1 MRILFATT
9 VPATLRAFLLPLADA
24 CRARGWSVEALAAG
38 AATDARLR
46 GHFDRLLDVPWSRRP
61 TSWGNVRAVAE
72 CGRVLR
78 DGGYDLVHVHTPVAA
93 FVTRLAAMRTGF
105 RGKVVYT
112 AHGFH
117 FVEGG
122 SPAAN
127 LLYLSLEKLVAAR
140 TDLLIV
146 INREDREAAIRHRL
160 VPADRLVLVDGVGVD
175 TDRFSRARIS
185 EGARVALRERL
196 QLGEG
201 PVVTMV
207 AEFIPRKRHA
217 DLLRAAPLVLSE
229 HPSATFVLAGAGP
242 LLESTR
248 GLAGELGLDERVRF
262 LGQWDEM
269 PLLLAVTDIV
279 VLPSL
284 REGLPVSLME
294 AMSMEVPFVGTDVRG
309 IRELAAHGSGLLVP
323 PRSPDHLAEA
333 ILRLL
338 RDRGLALALGR
349 AGRRC
354 VLRRYGDRRI
364 ISRQIQIY
372 EGMLSRSYE

>member
-1 MRILFATT
+1 MTRLLFAAT

-72 CGRVLR
+72 CGRLLR

-127 LLYLSLEKLVAAR
+127 LLYLSLEKVVAAR

-207 AEFIPRKRHA
+207 AEFNPGKRHA

-309 IRELAAHGSGLLVP
+309 IRDLAAHGCGLTVP
-323 PRSPDHLAEA
+323 PRSPSRIASAISDLLADEPRRRA
-333 ILRLL
+333 M
-338 RDRGLALALGR
+338 GQ
-349 AGRRC
+349 AGRRAALC
-354 VLRRYGDRRI
+354 RYDKGRAVARHLELY
-364 ISRQIQIY
+364 S
-372 EGMLSRSYE
+372 ELLSI